1 MDAVARQEYRE
12 FAIEFGEER
21 IPAAL
26 TADPSPPAVWYAH
39 QDPPQSI
46 GELAGVLRDV
56 KGVGVLLCV
65 KAAHDLLNRPDRCLE
80 PCCVIRCSRE
90 LSDGALE
97 RVPPHP
103 CVRRQRLCILA
114 GKPVRVDLAHSHYGT
129 EPAGGPGV
137 TGRPPESTI
146 IRHRSYAGSGDD
158 SSRARR
164 VDRGSD

>member
-65 KAAHDLLNRPDRCLE
+65 KAAHEPPGPLPRALLCHPLQPR
-80 PCCVIRCSRE
+80 
-90 LSDGALE
+90 AL
-97 RVPPHP
+97 
-103 CVRRQRLCILA
+103 RR
-114 GKPVRVDLAHSHYGT
+114 
-129 EPAGGPGV
+129 
-137 TGRPPESTI
+137 
-146 IRHRSYAGSGDD
+146 RS
-158 SSRARR
+158 
-164 VDRGSD
+164 